1 MSDLEAF
8 RKDVRAWL
16 EANCPASMRTPM
28 PLDEIPLGGRRKANH
43 KNPDTTVWLQRM
55 GAKGW
60 TAPNWPKEYGGG
72 GLSKE
77 EAKILREEMDA
88 FGCRPAH
95 IGFGM
100 TMIGPT
106 LLELGSEEQKKEH
119 LPKIVRGE
127 ICWCQGYS
135 EPGAGSDLA
144 SLQTKAVDD
153 GDAFIVTGQK
163 IWTSGAD
170 KADWMFCLVRTDPK
184 EKHKGITFIL
194 FDMASEGVSVKP
206 IKLIS
211 GLSPFCETFL
221 DGVRVPKKNVVGKIN
236 EGWTIAKRL
245 LQHERESIASIG
257 SATNRLRAPLHE
269 HAKEYIGLDNG
280 KLADPKLRDEITRFR
295 MNQRAFELTKERSAQ
310 EQKAG
315 EGPSATSSIFKYYG
329 TEQNKRKYEIMLAYM
344 GQAALGWEGESFS
357 DDELNVTR
365 EWLRS
370 KGNSIEG
377 GTSEIQLNVVA
388 KRVLGLP
395 SE

>member
-1 MSDLEAF
+1 MSDLENF
-8 RKDVRAWL
+8 RKEARAWL
-16 EANCPASMRTPM
+16 EENCPASMRTPM
-28 PLDEIPLGGRRKANH
+28 PLDEIPLGGRRKSNH
-43 KNPDTTVWLQRM
+43 KNPDTTLWLQRM

-60 TAPNWPKEYGGG
+60 TAPTWPKEYGGG
-72 GLSKE
+72 GLSRE
-77 EAKILREEMDA
+77 EAKVLAEEMDKL
-88 FGCRPAH
+88 GCRPAH
-95 IGFGM
+95 MGFGM

-106 LLELGSEEQKKEH
+106 LLELGSPAQKAEH
-119 LPKIVRGE
+119 IPKIIRGE

-153 GDAFIVTGQK
+153 GDHFIITGQK
-163 IWTSGAD
+163 IWTSSAD

-184 EKHKGITFIL
+184 EKHRGITFIL

-221 DGVRVPKKNVVGKIN
+221 DSVRVPKSNVVGKIN
-236 EGWTIAKRL
+236 DGWTIAKRL
-245 LQHERESIASIG
+245 LQHERDSISTIG
-257 SATNRLRAPLHE
+257 STTNKLRPALPE
-269 HAKEYIGLDNG
+269 HAKHYVGVENG
-280 KLADPKLRDEITRFR
+280 KLADPQLRQEIAHFR
-295 MNQRAFELTKERSAQ
+295 MNQRAFELTKERSSQ

-315 EGPSATSSIFKYYG
+315 EGPSATSSIFTYYG
-329 TEQNKRKYEIMLAYM
+329 TEQNKRKYEIMLAFM
-344 GQAALGWEGESFS
+344 GNAALGWEGEGFAE
-357 DDELNVTR
+357 DELKITR

-377 GTSEIQLNVVA
+377 GTTEVQLNIIA

-395 SE
+395 DA